1 MQERK
6 PYQAERKEGMV
17 VTKTNKGDG
26 RQNLGEQTNK
36 LGRSQ
41 TGLERTLQLAS
52 ASSLNFCSVSL
63 TFPKSSLSPLSREP
77 RRTNQKGKASPL
89 SSLFFYF
96 CLLSIFS
103 FSSLKS
109 PTLNRISSWLFIAN
123 IGASPGC
130 MGRGAT
136 VGVVCWKS

>member
-41 TGLERTLQLAS
+41 TRLGRTLQLAS
-52 ASSLNFCSVSL
+52 ASSLHFCSVSKKL
-63 TFPKSSLSPLSREP
+63 PLPFIPRTQKDQSKRKSLSP
-77 RRTNQKGKASPL
+77 
-89 SSLFFYF
+89 
-96 CLLSIFS
+96 
-103 FSSLKS
+103 
-109 PTLNRISSWLFIAN
+109 
-123 IGASPGC
+123 
-130 MGRGAT
+130 
-136 VGVVCWKS
+136 